1 MGISGIIKD
10 LCENKDS
17 SFAKLERDLGFGN
30 GTIRNWDKNSP
41 SVDKLQKVANYFKVS
56 TDYLLGRGNIYDLG
70 WAIKEERE
78 FQSLSEKELGE
89 IVGISEFEISQYES
103 DDMPISEALAE
114 KISNALGLSLSA
126 LLVKYELY
134 DEQIPTQF
142 DGDVDA
148 YEDFKKAVDEDVLSE
163 SNQNNIFDDDLSEDE
178 QRAVRAFLEA
188 YRKQFKTKTELK

>member
-56 TDYLLGRGNIYDLG
+56 TDYLLSRGTIYDLG
-70 WAIKEERE
+70 CAIKEERE
-78 FQSLSEKELGE
+78 FQGLSEKELGK
-89 IVGISEFEISQYES
+89 IIGISDFELLQYES
-103 DDMPISEALAE
+103 DDMPVSEALAE
-114 KISNALGLSLSA
+114 KISNAFGMSLPA

-148 YEDFKKAVDEDVLSE
+148 YNDFKKAVDKDVRSE
-163 SNQNNIFDDDLSEDE
+163 SNQTNIFADDLSEDE
-178 QRAVRAFLEA
+178 QKAVRAFLEA
-188 YRKQFKTKTELK
+188 YRKQFKPKTE

>member
-78 FQSLSEKELGE
+78 FQCLSEKELGE
-89 IVGISEFEISQYES
+89 IVGISEFELLQYES
-103 DDMPISEALAE
+103 DDMPISKALAE
-114 KISNALGLSLSA
+114 KISNAFGMSRPA